1 MVSTVR
7 ISRIFF
13 SKNWK
18 VSQNRQNYHSWIIF
32 KSTGQK
38 TGRRQSDG
46 HFEGDS
52 IQFVHSLQTY
62 SRFRRTSKPFWL
74 LPENEIIG
82 QKSKPKFSCLR
93 WVKSYFSKIF
103 LFFVMF
109 TKRTSVDNN
118 FFGPRNWLPLVKSSR
133 LLNIWLYLKNRPWYF
148 TNIYFTGLSKS
159 IYFWNFYYHRYSF
172 DEKSQNDRIY
182 CKSVIWRQL
191 GCLESIF

>member
-1 MVSTVR
+1 MVGIFWAAKKRHFWFQLSEFQEF
-7 ISRIFF
+7 FF

-18 VSQNRQNYHSWIIF
+18 VSQNRQNYYSWIIF

-38 TGRRQSDG
+38 TGRRQSGG

-133 LLNIWLYLKNRPWYF
+133 RRKNSLKYLTLF
-148 TNIYFTGLSKS
+148 
-159 IYFWNFYYHRYSF
+159 
-172 DEKSQNDRIY
+172 EKSTM
-182 CKSVIWRQL
+182 V
-191 GCLESIF
+191 FH